1 MWETIAPF
9 VAYVLA
15 LGVAA
20 VIPGPGVAAV
30 VGRALFKGS
39 GGSLAFIAGLALGDV
54 LFLTVAVLG
63 LSTLA
68 AVASQFFFVVKVL
81 GGLYLLYL
89 AWKFWT
95 APIEVTEAVRTA
107 AEGPWAS
114 MLGGLAVTLGN
125 PKTVVFYLAL
135 LPNVIDLTDVGAV
148 DFIVL
153 SVLTL
158 LTLFAVLVPYAVF
171 ATRLRGML
179 TSPTALRRLNR
190 SAATFIGGAGMMILY
205 DAFGRTARAS

>member
-1 MWETIAPF
+1 MIETIAPF

-39 GGSLAFIAGLALGDV
+39 GGSLPFILGLAVGDV
-54 LFLTVAVLG
+54 LFLAVAVLG

-68 AVASQFFFVVKVL
+68 ALASNLFFVVKVL

-89 AWKFWT
+89 AYKFWT
-95 APIEVTEAVRTA
+95 APVEISDAPDVN
-107 AEGPWAS
+107 GQGWIAS
-114 MLGGLAVTLGN
+114 ALGGLAVTLGN

-135 LPNVIDLTDVGAV
+135 LPNVIDLGTVGIL
-148 DFIVL
+148 DFAIL
-153 SVLTL
+153 SVLTMATL
-158 LTLFAVLVPYAVF
+158 LAVLIPYAVF
-171 ATRLRGML
+171 ASRLRTTL
-179 TSPTALRRLNR
+179 RSPGALKRLNR
-190 SAATFIGGAGMMILY
+190 GAATFIGGAGGTILY
-205 DAFGRTARAS
+205 DAFARQAR